1 MNPILNSIDFIARSP
16 GGVALMRKLVL
27 ELAVRGKLVPQDP
40 KDEPASV
47 LLERI
52 KREKARLVKEGK
64 IKAGKELPEIKEE
77 EKPYELPRGWAWA
90 RLGNL
95 SPYGVFDGDWIE
107 SKDQDKNGKIK
118 LIQLADIQENL
129 YHEKSNRYVNEET
142 FYRLQCSEVVQND
155 ILIARLP
162 NPIGRACVFP
172 GSKNKCITAVDIA
185 ILRSCSH
192 IDNKLISLFINSP
205 TAKDQIIDFGK
216 GATRFRVSTGDLK
229 TVLLPLPPLAEQSR
243 IVACV
248 QELMDV
254 LDRLEDQTNKT
265 EEERNRA
272 LTAATQAIS
281 QAATSEE
288 IASSWLRLATHID
301 RLVDRA
307 EDVKTIRAMVLELAV
322 RGKLVP
328 QDPKDE
334 PASVLLERIQREKA
348 RLVKEGKIKAGKE
361 LPEITEEERPFKL
374 PSGWKWERLG
384 KIVKKLTDGTHHSPI
399 NKPTGAFLYISAKN
413 IKWTGLDLS
422 EITYVTE
429 EVHKEIYS
437 RCDPEFGDILYIKDG
452 ATTGISA
459 INTIHKPFSMLSS
472 VALLKPSCGVL
483 KEYLHTVLQSPYF
496 FRLMR
501 QGMSGVAI
509 TRITLEKLGMAPFP
523 LAPLHE
529 QSRILARVQELMAI
543 LDRLEEKLAAREK
556 AAVLAS
562 ESIAKMHQA

>member
-77 EKPYELPRGWAWA
+77 EKPYELPRGWEWV
-90 RLGNL
+90 R
-95 SPYGVFDGDWIE
+95 VRDITHDWGQKTPDSDFTYIDVA
-107 SKDQDKNGKIK
+107 S
-118 LIQLADIQENL
+118 
-129 YHEKSNRYVNEET
+129 
-142 FYRLQCSEVVQND
+142 
-155 ILIARLP
+155 
-162 NPIGRACVFP
+162 
-172 GSKNKCITAVDIA
+172 
-185 ILRSCSH
+185 
-192 IDNKLISLFINSP
+192 IDNKTGKLSPKIEILSAKEAPSRARKIVKVGSVIYSTVRPYLLNTAIIENPISPEPIASTAFAILHPYSFVSSQYLHLFLRSQPFTDYVSEKMIGMAYPAINDSQFSNGVI
-205 TAKDQIIDFGK
+205 A
-216 GATRFRVSTGDLK
+216 
-229 TVLLPLPPLAEQSR
+229 LPPLPEQSR
-243 IVACV
+243 IVARV
-248 QELMDV
+248 KELMAV

-265 EEERNRA
+265 DEERNRA
-272 LTAATQAIS
+272 LTAATQAVS
-281 QAATSEE
+281 QAATPEE
-288 IASSWLRLATHID
+288 IASSWLRLATDFD

-307 EDVKTIRAMVLELAV
+307 EDVKAIRAMVLELAV
-322 RGKLVP
+322 RGKLVS
-328 QDPKDE
+328 QDPRDE
-334 PASVLLERIQREKA
+334 PASVLLERIKREKA

-562 ESIAKMHQA
+562 ESTIKMNQA